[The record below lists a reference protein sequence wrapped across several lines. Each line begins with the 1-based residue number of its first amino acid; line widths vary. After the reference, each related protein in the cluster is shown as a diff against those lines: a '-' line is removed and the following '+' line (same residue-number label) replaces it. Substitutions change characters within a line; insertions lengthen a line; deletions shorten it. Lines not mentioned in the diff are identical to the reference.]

1 MWPVVQTAR
10 PQNRSGM
17 VSEYLSW
24 GQQLA
29 LDQLTDI
36 AAASGDA
43 IDIVQMEPPSAEGDS
58 LVVRLSIE
66 TSGYEFLEGGFRFRQ
81 REPIIL
87 GIPSKFPLQP
97 PSANF
102 GHMRFLGQ
110 AHVQW
115 GNHLCLYQAPDVEWS
130 ASDGMF
136 GYIKRLD
143 QWLRD
148 AAGKQLDP
156 DDAPLHPPIE
166 YPSSDTKFTVEIN
179 TPELQEGALFWV
191 GTAKLTG
198 RNKYCY
204 DISEWSEM
212 PKTLPEDERFA
223 AVVLLNQSM
232 PMEYPSTTSK
242 LLSVLQDRGISFSFL
257 FSILKLLAL
266 CQKEGEPLYFMLGA
280 PMRRRTAGE
289 PLRQHLTAWEIDS
302 DHVKA
307 LRTIALNGAS
317 EATEEAWDLILDWA
331 TKTPTRWCR
340 VYDNRPEVTYR
351 RDQATN
357 ASWFFEKRVALLGCG
372 ALGSH
377 MGEYLVRA
385 GVTKL
390 SLIDNSTV
398 NPGIL
403 VRQQFKHYQV
413 GFSKQSGLAIQLRS
427 ISPNADIDHTY
438 ANLTKGW
445 PGSLALEEFDLV
457 IDTTASRRVASALQH
472 DWNERESTPPVL
484 RCSISGDA
492 AQGISTLKMP
502 RSGFGPSDLIRRTK
516 LAAFQTLEL
525 NDFARA
531 FWPQEQHEPGF
542 QPEPG
547 CSEPT
552 FIGSAAD
559 VAFFASS
566 FFNFAAY
573 MLQQEKNYVAKALFV
588 SACNGPEQMFSRVID
603 LGKADLNNDVSHGY
617 RVLVS
622 PAARRA
628 IDGEIRSNTRTGS
641 STDETGGLLLGEID
655 DALQT
660 ISIDVATGPPPDSIK
675 STDQFLCGVEGTED
689 QCKFYGEKSG
699 NSTNFVGVW
708 HTHPVSMP
716 EPSTVDLEAMA
727 QLLHCQE
734 KTPRHVVMLIV
745 GFAATRPL
753 WRFHLFRKNQ
763 FQVLHI
769 KRGIGSNDN

>member
-1 MWPVVQTAR
+1 
-10 PQNRSGM
+10 M
-17 VSEYLSW
+17 VAEYLSW

-36 AAASGDA
+36 AAASDDA
-43 IDIVQMEPPSAEGDS
+43 IDIVQIEPPSSEGGS
-58 LVVRLSIE
+58 LAFRVSIE
-66 TSGYEFLEGGFRFRQ
+66 TSEYEFLDGGFSFRQ
-81 REPIIL
+81 REPIML
-87 GIPSKFPLQP
+87 AIPSKFPLQP

-115 GNHLCLYQAPDVEWS
+115 GNHLCLYQATDVEWS

-136 GYIKRLD
+136 GFIKRLD

-148 AAGKQLDP
+148 AARNHLDP
-156 DDAPLHPPIE
+156 NDAPLHPPIE
-166 YPSSDTKFTVEIN
+166 YPSSDTKFIVEIN
-179 TPELQEGALFWV
+179 TPEPREEAFFWV
-191 GTAKLTG
+191 GAAKLTD

-223 AVVLLNQSM
+223 AVILLNQPM

-266 CQKEGEPLYFMLGA
+266 CQKEGEPLYFILGA
-280 PMRRRTAGE
+280 PMRRRKAGE
-289 PLRQHLTAWEIDS
+289 PLRQHLTAWKMDS
-302 DHVKA
+302 EHVKA
-307 LRTIALNGAS
+307 LRTIVLNNSS
-317 EATEEAWDLILDWA
+317 EVTEEAWDIILDWA
-331 TKTPTRWCR
+331 TKTPTQWCR

-351 RDQATN
+351 RDQETN
-357 ASWFFEKRVALLGCG
+357 ASWYLKKRIALLGCG

-377 MGEYLVRA
+377 MAEYLVRA
-385 GVTKL
+385 GVAKL
-390 SLIDNSTV
+390 SLIDKSIV

-403 VRQQFKHYQV
+403 VRQQFPHNHV
-413 GFSKQSGLAIQLRS
+413 GYSKQSSLAAQLRS
-427 ISPNADIDHTY
+427 INPNVDIDHTY
-438 ANLTKGW
+438 ADLTKGW
-445 PGSLALEEFDLV
+445 PDSLALKEFDLV
-457 IDTTASRRVASALQH
+457 IDATASRRVASALQNA
-472 DWNERESTPPVL
+472 WNARESTPPVL
-484 RCSISGDA
+484 RCSISGNA

-502 RSGFGPSDLIRRTK
+502 KSDFGPSDLIRRTK
-516 LAAFQTLEL
+516 LAAFHTPEL
-525 NDFARA
+525 NDFART
-531 FWPQEQHEPGF
+531 FWPQEQQEPSF

-552 FIGSAAD
+552 FVGSAAD

-573 MLQQEKNYVAKALFV
+573 VLQQEKDDIAKALFV
-588 SACNGPEQMFSRVID
+588 SACNGLQQTSSSVAD
-603 LGKADLNNDVSHGY
+603 LGKADLNVDVSHGY

-622 PAARRA
+622 PGARRA
-628 IDGEIRSNTRTGS
+628 IEGEIKSNARTGS
-641 STDETGGLLLGEID
+641 ATDETGGLLLGEID
-655 DALQT
+655 DSLRS
-660 ISIDVATGPPPDSIK
+660 ISIDVATGPPRDSKKSPDH
-675 STDQFLCGVEGTED
+675 FLCGIEGTEE
-689 QCKFYGEKSG
+689 QCKYYAEKSG

-716 EPSTVDLEAMA
+716 EPSSVDLEAMA
-727 QLLHCQE
+727 QLLHCQD

-745 GFAATRPL
+745 GFVATRPV
-753 WRFHLFRKNQ
+753 WQFHLFRKNQ
-763 FQVLHI
+763 FQIIHLR
-769 KRGIGSNDN
+769 RGIVPNDN

>member
-1 MWPVVQTAR
+1 MD
-10 PQNRSGM
+10 
-17 VSEYLSW
+17 SEYLSW

-29 LDQLTDI
+29 LEQLTDI
-36 AAASGDA
+36 AAASNDA
-43 IDIVQMEPPSAEGDS
+43 IDIVQVEPPSAKGGS
-58 LVVRLSIE
+58 LVFRLSIE
-66 TSGYEFLEGGFRFRQ
+66 TSGYEFLDDGFRFRQ
-81 REPIIL
+81 REPIML
-87 GIPSKFPLQP
+87 DIPSRFPLQP

-102 GHMRFLGQ
+102 GHIRFLGR

-136 GYIKRLD
+136 GFIKRLD

-148 AAGKQLDP
+148 AARNQLDP
-156 DDAPLHPPIE
+156 IDAPVHPPIE
-166 YPSSDTKFTVEIN
+166 YPSSDTKFTVDVN
-179 TPELQEGALFWV
+179 TPELENGAFFWV
-191 GTAKLTG
+191 GAAKLTG

-223 AVVLLNQSM
+223 AVVLLNQPM

-257 FSILKLLAL
+257 FSILKLLAF
-266 CQKEGEPLYFMLGA
+266 CQKDGEPLYFILGA
-280 PMRRRTAGE
+280 PMRRRAADE
-289 PLRQHLTAWEIDS
+289 PLRQHLTAWKMDS
-302 DHVKA
+302 KHVKA
-307 LRTIALNGAS
+307 LRTIVHNDSS
-317 EATEEAWDLILDWA
+317 EVTEEAWNLILDWA
-331 TKTPTRWCR
+331 TKTPTQWCR

-351 RDQATN
+351 RDQETN
-357 ASWFFEKRVALLGCG
+357 ASWFLEKRVVLLGCG

-377 MGEYLVRA
+377 IGEYLVRA

-390 SLIDNSTV
+390 SLIDNSAV
-398 NPGIL
+398 NPGVL
-403 VRQQFKHYQV
+403 VRQQFRHYQV
-413 GFSKQSGLAIQLRS
+413 GYSKQSSLAVQLSS
-427 ISPNADIDHTY
+427 INPNADIDHTY
-438 ANLTKGW
+438 ADLTKGW
-445 PGSLALEEFDLV
+445 PDSIALEEIDLV
-457 IDTTASRRVASALQH
+457 IDATASRRVASVLQH
-472 DWNERESTPPVL
+472 AWSSREAPPPIL
-484 RCSISGDA
+484 RCSVSGNA
-492 AQGISTLKMP
+492 AHGISTLKMP

-516 LAAFQTLEL
+516 LVAFHTKEL

-531 FWPQEQHEPGF
+531 FWPQEQHKPGF

-552 FIGSAAD
+552 FVGSAAD

-573 MLQQEKNYVAKALFV
+573 MLQQEKDDVAKALFV
-588 SACNGPEQMFSRVID
+588 SACNGPDQMFSRVID
-603 LGKADLNNDVSHGY
+603 LGKADTSNDVFHDY

-622 PAARRA
+622 LAARRA
-628 IDGEIRSNTRTGS
+628 IEGEIKSNARTGS

-660 ISIDVATGPPPDSIK
+660 ISIDVATGPPLDSIK
-675 STDQFLCGVEGTED
+675 SPDHFLCGVEGTEE
-689 QCKFYGEKSG
+689 QCKFYAEKSG

-734 KTPRHVVMLIV
+734 KTPRHVVMLII
-745 GFAATRPL
+745 GFAATRPV
-753 WRFHLFRKNQ
+753 WRFHLFRRNQ
-763 FQVLHI
+763 FQVVHLKETI
-769 KRGIGSNDN
+769 SNDS

>member
-1 MWPVVQTAR
+1 
-10 PQNRSGM
+10 M
-17 VSEYLSW
+17 VAEYLSW

-36 AAASGDA
+36 ASASDDA
-43 IDIVQMEPPSAEGDS
+43 IEIVRTELPSSEGGL
-58 LVVRLSIE
+58 LVLRLSIE
-66 TSGYEFLEGGFRFRQ
+66 TSGYQFQIGGFKFRR

-87 GIPSKFPLQP
+87 KIPSKFPLQP

-102 GHMRFLGQ
+102 GHKRFLGR

-115 GNHLCLYQAPDVEWS
+115 GNHLCLYQATDVEWS

-136 GYIKRLD
+136 GFIKRLD

-148 AAGKQLDP
+148 AARNQLDP
-156 DDAPLHPPIE
+156 NDAPLHPPVE
-166 YPSSDTKFTVEIN
+166 YPSSDTKFAVDIN
-179 TPELQEGALFWV
+179 TPELANGAFFWV
-191 GTAKLTG
+191 GAAKLTT

-212 PKTLPEDERFA
+212 PEQLPKDERFA
-223 AVVLLNQSM
+223 AVVLINQPM
-232 PMEYPSTTSK
+232 PMEYPSTTSE
-242 LLSVLQDRGISFSFL
+242 LLNVLQDRGISFSFL

-266 CQKEGEPLYFMLGA
+266 CQKDGEPLYFILGA
-280 PMRRRTAGE
+280 PMRRRAADE
-289 PLRQHLTAWEIDS
+289 PLRQHLTAWKMDS
-302 DHVKA
+302 EHVKA
-307 LRTIALNGAS
+307 LRAIVLSDSG
-317 EATEEAWDLILDWA
+317 EVTEEAWNLILDWA
-331 TKTPTRWCR
+331 TKTPTEWCR

-351 RDQATN
+351 RDQETN
-357 ASWFFEKRVALLGCG
+357 ASWFLEKRVVLLGCG

-385 GVTKL
+385 GVKKL
-390 SLIDNSTV
+390 SLVDNSTV

-403 VRQQFKHYQV
+403 VRQQFRHYQV
-413 GFSKQSGLAIQLRS
+413 GYSKQSGLAVQLGS
-427 ISPNADIDHTY
+427 INPKVEIDHKY
-438 ANLTKGW
+438 ADLTKGW
-445 PGSLALEEFDLV
+445 PDPLCLQEFDLV
-457 IDTTASRRVASALQH
+457 IDATASRRVASALQH
-472 DWNERESTPPVL
+472 DWDALESTPPIL
-484 RCSISGDA
+484 RGSINGNA
-492 AQGISTLKMP
+492 TQGISTLKMP
-502 RSGFGPSDLIRRTK
+502 RSGFGPSDLIRQTK
-516 LAAFQTLEL
+516 LAAFHTQEL

-531 FWPQEQHEPGF
+531 FWPLEQHKPGF

-552 FIGSAAD
+552 FLGSAAD

-566 FFNFAAY
+566 FFNFSAY
-573 MLQQEKNYVAKALFV
+573 MLQRENDDVAKALFV
-588 SACNGPEQMFSRVID
+588 SACNPPDQMFSRIID
-603 LGKADLNNDVSHGY
+603 LGKSDTNNDVSHDY

-628 IDGEIRSNTRTGS
+628 IEGEIKTNARTGS

-655 DALQT
+655 DALKT
-660 ISIDVATGPPPDSIK
+660 ISIDVATGPPLDSIK
-675 STDQFLCGVEGTED
+675 SSDHFLCGVEGTEE
-689 QCKFYGEKSG
+689 QCKFYAEKSG

-716 EPSTVDLEAMA
+716 EPSSVDLEAMA

-763 FQVLHI
+763 FQVIHI
-769 KRGIGSNDN
+769 EKGIASNDN